1 MSINPTYYSEDV
13 KKIEGIE
20 FSIFRNKDVK
30 NYSAVSSDP
39 FGINLPESYE
49 NFEPK
54 KGGLVDLRMGTCSLY
69 LKCTT
74 CGQGQQECPGH
85 FGHTELAEPVFH
97 FGFMNHLKNIL
108 QCICLKCSNLLI
120 EKTDLQ
126 FKKALLK
133 KSENRFKEIRI
144 LTKNA
149 KFCYEC
155 GAPVPKIK
163 REVKDNGSIRIMVE
177 RDTVATGD
185 MKEDPANMVKKVK
198 ESYTPRECYNILR
211 NITDDNCFLMGFN
224 PKMQRPEDMINT
236 IIPIP
241 PVAIRPTA
249 TVDFMSAAT
258 MEDSLTLKIADIVT
272 ANKRLRQ
279 LMEKETVSNE
289 LSTYNQDMFNL
300 LQYNCATL
308 YDNESVSLP
317 RTEFKTGGRSIK
329 SISDRIKGK
338 AGRMRCNLMGKRV
351 DFSARSVITSD
362 PYIDIDMVGIPK
374 KIAMELTIPEE
385 VTPYNIKY
393 LTGLVKNGRNVYP
406 GANFVIQFSYIDG
419 KQEVQRKDLKYRKK
433 EIRLNYGDIV
443 ERHSIDGD
451 YVLFNRQPTLHKP
464 SMMGHKIQVIDNDD
478 LNTFRMNVSVCKP
491 KLVGQKSI
499 MLIIFKL

>member
-49 NFEPK
+49 NYEPK

-74 CGQGQQECPGH
+74 CGKGQQECPGH

-338 AGRMRCNLMGKRV
+338 AGRMRCNLMGKIC
-351 DFSARSVITSD
+351 S
-362 PYIDIDMVGIPK
+362 K
-374 KIAMELTIPEE
+374 QIA
-385 VTPYNIKY
+385 
-393 LTGLVKNGRNVYP
+393 
-406 GANFVIQFSYIDG
+406 A
-419 KQEVQRKDLKYRKK
+419 
-433 EIRLNYGDIV
+433 
-443 ERHSIDGD
+443 
-451 YVLFNRQPTLHKP
+451 
-464 SMMGHKIQVIDNDD
+464 
-478 LNTFRMNVSVCKP
+478 
-491 KLVGQKSI
+491 
-499 MLIIFKL
+499 